1 MKKTTFAAMTL
12 SAALSTAFWAPTAWA
27 DPGSSCHFHGK
38 NPAAEATISGC
49 AVQRKDALIKS
60 GKLPPAWSTAKPQTI
75 DVVDGKKGKE
85 WKVTFKDAAAKDK
98 SKETLYMFFT
108 PPGNF
113 IAANF
118 TGQ

>member
-1 MKKTTFAAMTL
+1 MKNHFIATSVVAAALCAPAAFAAE
-12 SAALSTAFWAPTAWA
+12 
-27 DPGSSCHFHGK
+27 GGNCHFHGNK
-38 NPAAEATISGC
+38 PAAEATVTSC
-49 AVQRKDALIKS
+49 ALQRKDALVKG
-60 GKLPPAWSTAKPQTI
+60 GKLDASWRAVKHDTI
-75 DVVDGKKGKE
+75 ETVDGKKGKE
-85 WKVTFKDAAAKDK
+85 WRVTFRNPAAADK